1 MGNRNRIGAALYY
14 LAAVLAAVLTG
25 FFVGNNQIWQAWVA
39 GFVALL
45 SVVLAILTTTKQRQP

>member
-1 MGNRNRIGAALYY
+1 MGNRNRIGAAFYY

-25 FFVGNNQIWQAWVA
+25 LFVGNNQIWLAWVA
-39 GFVALL
+39 GLVAAL